1 VSKIKKYTPAALRE
15 LMVRDSIIAENYTL
29 SFDNQVI
36 DLLTNCRMTIILA
49 LGQMVEKVQ
58 DAPDGEAKQFW
69 AREIGKINT
78 ATPQLTRVENYF
90 FECEAMIRRLS
101 IENADL
107 LKTARGERERGDRLE
122 KLMKEQIEINS

>member
-1 VSKIKKYTPAALRE
+1 MKIKKYTPAALRE
-15 LMVRDSIIAENYTL
+15 LMVRDSVIAENYTL

-36 DLLTNCRMTIILA
+36 DLLTDCRMTIILA

-69 AREIGKINT
+69 AKEIGKINT
-78 ATPQLTRVENYF
+78 AVLQLTRVENYF

-107 LKTARGERERGDRLE
+107 LQTARGERERGDRLE
-122 KLMKEQIEINS
+122 KLMKEQEIINS

>member
-1 VSKIKKYTPAALRE
+1 MKIKKYTPAALRE

-36 DLLTNCRMTIILA
+36 DLLTDCRMTIILA

-69 AREIGKINT
+69 AKEIGKINT
-78 ATPQLTRVENYF
+78 AIPQLTRVESYF
-90 FECEAMIRRLS
+90 FETEAMIRRQAM
-101 IENADL
+101 ENDSL
-107 LKTARGERERGDRLE
+107 LQTAKAERERGDRLE
-122 KLMKEQIEINS
+122 KLMKEQEQL

>member
-1 VSKIKKYTPAALRE
+1 MKIKKYTPTALKE

-36 DLLTNCRMTIILA
+36 DLLTDCRMTIILA

-69 AREIGKINT
+69 AKEIGKINT
-78 ATPQLTRVENYF
+78 AIPQLTRVENYF

-107 LKTARGERERGDRLE
+107 LQTAKGERERGDRLE
-122 KLMKEQIEINS
+122 KLMKEQELLNS